1 MSRALIVHRAGPA
14 LTLQDAGRPGWI
26 AYGLSRGGAMDRLAL
41 AEGAALLGARA
52 AVALEMAG
60 VGGLFEATEDMR
72 IALTGA
78 PMRARLDGQ
87 PLLWQA
93 SHLLPAG
100 ARLEIGPVTSG
111 AYGYLHVGGGFAE
124 PEVLGAQSAH
134 LTAGIG
140 APVTAG
146 ARLAVGPDAGG
157 ETGRRLAVADRFS
170 GGVLRVVE
178 SLQTG
183 VFPEDQRARFGEEGF
198 VRDMR
203 ANRMGVKLT
212 PEGAGYGVAG
222 GLSVVSEVIAPGD
235 VQVTG
240 DGAPFVLMADCQT
253 TGGYPRL
260 ATVIPADLPRVAQAP
275 AGARLS
281 FRWIPLAESLAV
293 EAACR
298 RHIAE
303 LPRRVQPVIRDP
315 ADVPD
320 LLSLKL
326 VSGFSSG
333 DHHDH

>member
-14 LTLQDAGRPGWI
+14 LTLQDEGRPGWI

-41 AEGAALLGARA
+41 AEGAALLGGKRG
-52 AVALEMAG
+52 VALEMAG
-60 VGGLFEATEDMR
+60 VGGLFEASEEMR

-78 PMRARLDGQ
+78 PMRATLDGQ

-93 SHLLPAG
+93 AHLLPAG
-100 ARLEIGPVTSG
+100 AQLEIGPATSG

-124 PEVLGAQSAH
+124 PAILGAQSAH
-134 LTAGIG
+134 LTAGLG

-146 ARLAVGPDAGG
+146 TRLAVGPDKGG
-157 ETGRRLAVADRFS
+157 ETARKLPVADRFS

-183 VFPEDQRARFGEEGF
+183 LFPEEQRRRFGEEAF

-212 PEGAGYGVAG
+212 PEGAGYGVEG

-235 VQVTG
+235 IQVTG

-281 FRWIPLAESLAV
+281 FRWISLDAALEA
-293 EAACR
+293 EAAYR
-298 RHIAE
+298 KEIAE
-303 LPRRVQPVIRDP
+303 LPRRVEPLIRDP

-320 LLSLKL
+320 LLSHKL

>member
-14 LTLQDAGRPGWI
+14 MTLQDMGRPGWI

-41 AEGAALLGARA
+41 EEGAALLGSRPG
-52 AVALEMAG
+52 VALEMAG
-60 VGGLFEATEDMR
+60 VGGLFEASEDMR

-78 PMRARLDGQ
+78 PMRATLDGQ

-100 ARLEIGPVTSG
+100 ARLEIGPALSG

-124 PEVLGAQSAH
+124 KEILGAQSAH
-134 LTAGIG
+134 LTAGLG
-140 APVTAG
+140 APVRAG
-146 ARLAVGPDAGG
+146 ARLAVGPDKGG
-157 ETGRRLAVADRFS
+157 ETGRKLAVAERFS

-183 VFPEDQRARFGEEGF
+183 LFPEEQRRRFGEEAF

-203 ANRMGVKLT
+203 ANRMGVKLI
-212 PEGAGYGVAG
+212 PEGAGYGVEG

-235 VQVTG
+235 IQVTG

-275 AGARLS
+275 AGSRLS
-281 FRWIPLAESLAV
+281 FRWISLDAALEA
-293 EAACR
+293 EAAYR
-298 RHIAE
+298 KEIAE
-303 LPRRVQPVIRDP
+303 LPRRIAPLIRDP